1 MLNRICLNPP
11 WSSAADFVSFYGRRT
26 SEASACRGMREG
38 HGMFG
43 LQERMKGFG
52 GQVVCSHQ
60 NSTAATYDNLQSVKK
75 GAREGGMGCWG
86 RKDGE
91 EKKKRERERDPWQGS
106 FCGGCCCELTLLPMC
121 FAF

>member
-11 WSSAADFVSFYGRRT
+11 WSSAADFVSFYGWRT
-26 SEASACRGMREG
+26 LEASACWGMEEG
-38 HGMFG
+38 HGLFG

-75 GAREGGMGCWG
+75 GAREGGIGV
-86 RKDGE
+86 E
-91 EKKKRERERDPWQGS
+91 
-106 FCGGCCCELTLLPMC
+106 
-121 FAF
+121 